1 VLKARLRNLPIAD
14 KLRLIIIVS
23 LAWSMAIVFVLVSA
37 NQIINTLHTARSEVA
52 GLARITAINSQA
64 ALSFLDEQNA
74 QQTLD
79 SLKEIPAI
87 SAASLNTTD
96 GREMASFTR
105 SDGLQLPTWVPWQE
119 ISVTQAVQIGQEHAG
134 SITLHYDLYPM
145 WGELGLSLTLS
156 ALALLVAF
164 LVALIMARRLALT
177 VTQPLSNLSAAARHI
192 SDSGSY
198 ELRVAKQD
206 NDEVGT
212 LVDAFNGMLK
222 QIHRR
227 DGELAKHR
235 ENLEQEVETRTVE
248 LRHAKEV
255 AEAANSAKSQFL
267 ANMSH
272 EIRTPMNGVLGMAEL
287 LLGTNLNETQHR
299 FASTVHSSG
308 ESLLNI
314 INDILDFSKIEAG
327 RFELEDIDFNLHKTI
342 EDVAE
347 LFAERAHSKGLELSC
362 RIAPNIPEAA
372 RGDPSRIRQVLGN
385 LVGNAIK
392 FTGQGDV
399 VIDVSLAGN
408 ADMLIDKANGAP
420 FRIHFSVR
428 DTGIGISADV
438 LPKLFQAFSQ
448 ADGSTTRKYGGTGLG
463 LIISKQL
470 VELMGGN
477 IEVETH
483 AGQGSTFSFTLTL
496 SPATRLKLPQNLPHP
511 ELTGLKLLIVEDN
524 ATNRDILQTHAK
536 SWGMSVDAVASAL
549 AALELLR
556 NPINRHFP
564 YDLAIIDMK
573 MAGMNGLELGQRIKA
588 DSELARIPLVMA
600 TSTMFRGEAVEA
612 KKTGF
617 AAYLI
622 KPIRKADLQQCLLNA
637 LTPDAELILTE
648 DNPATANSQP
658 TSLVAHVLLAE
669 DNPVNQE
676 VAKYMLQGFGCSVD
690 IANNGREALQ
700 ALTYKTYDMVLMD
713 CMMPEMDGYQA
724 TAEIRRL
731 QNAGQLPAFPI
742 IALTANAVEGDREK
756 CLIAGMDD
764 YLAKPFKAEALL
776 RVVKS
781 WVKASAIIFTNP
793 PKSGQDQELV
803 IDNAAL
809 ESLRSLDPNGSND
822 LLQRIFTRYLDN
834 ADELLQ
840 SLTTES
846 LDVIPEAPKANE
858 AILNNTALEAI
869 LSLDPD
875 GGNELLK
882 HIISLY
888 ISNATN
894 LIQSLEQ
901 AWDAGEI
908 DTIHSASH
916 TLKSSS
922 NQVGA
927 HILAELCREIENEA
941 RDHRYDVSGKALT
954 RIKQEFSITCA
965 ALDSYLW

>member
-1 VLKARLRNLPIAD
+1 LKKNRPRNRPIAD
-14 KLRLIIIVS
+14 KLQLIILSS
-23 LAWSMAIVFVLVSA
+23 LAWSMVLVF
-37 NQIINTLHTARSEVA
+37 TLVAVNEVKNSLHA
-52 GLARITAINSQA
+52 AQQQLRGLAQVTVGNSQA
-64 ALSFLDEQNA
+64 SLMFMDEHNA

-79 SLKEIPAI
+79 SLREIPAI
-87 SAASLNTTD
+87 SKASLETLT
-96 GREMASFTR
+96 GYKLASFTR
-105 SDGLQLPTWVPWQE
+105 DETVHLPDWLPWRE
-119 ISVTQAVQIGQEHAG
+119 ITITQPVMVEQEHTG
-134 SITLHYDLYPM
+134 NLTLHYALGIMWADLSM
-145 WGELGLSLTLS
+145 N
-156 ALALLVAF
+156 LALSILILLITF
-164 LVALIMARRLALT
+164 LLANFLARRLALA
-177 VTQPLSNLSAAARHI
+177 VTNPIRELSATALHV
-192 SDSGSY
+192 SHSGSY
-198 ELRVAKQD
+198 ELRVTKQD
-206 NDEVGT
+206 NDEVGI
-212 LVDAFNGMLK
+212 LVDAFNEMLG
-222 QIHRR
+222 QIQHR
-227 DGELAKHR
+227 DEQLKLNQT
-235 ENLEQEVETRTVE
+235 NLEHQVKVRTAE
-248 LRHAKEV
+248 FLHAKEV
-255 AEAANSAKSQFL
+255 AEAANAAKSQFL

-287 LLGTNLNETQHR
+287 LLATNLNETQHR
-299 FASTVHSSG
+299 FASTVHRSG

-327 RFELEDIDFNLHKTI
+327 RFELENIDFNLHKTI

-362 RIAPNIPEAA
+362 RIAPNTPEAA

-399 VIDVSLAGN
+399 VIDISLAGN
-408 ADMLIDKANGAP
+408 PDIPLDKANGTP
-420 FRIHFSVR
+420 FGIHFSVR

-470 VELMGGN
+470 IELMGGN

-483 AGQGSTFSFTLTL
+483 VGQGSTFSFTIPL

-524 ATNRDILQTHAK
+524 ETNRDILQTHAK

-573 MAGMNGLELGQRIKA
+573 MSGMNGLELGQRIKA

-637 LTPDAELILTE
+637 LIPDAELIFTE
-648 DNPATANSQP
+648 DNPATSNSQL

-742 IALTANAVEGDREK
+742 IALTANAIEGDREK

-793 PKSGQDQELV
+793 PKSSQDQKLV
-803 IDNAAL
+803 IDSAAL
-809 ESLRSLDPNGSND
+809 ESLRNLDPSGNNES
-822 LLQRIFTRYLDN
+822 LQRIFTRYLDN

-840 SLTTES
+840 SLATKS
-846 LDVIPEAPKANE
+846 MNVISEAPKTNE
-858 AILNNTALEAI
+858 AIINYTALEAI

-894 LIQSLEQ
+894 LIQSLEL

-908 DTIHSASH
+908 DTIHSVSH

-941 RDHRYDVSGKALT
+941 RDHHYDVSGKALT
-954 RIKQEFSITCA
+954 RIKQEFSNTCT